1 MPYDGTELRFID
13 GLPSMLWTFL
23 AAFLFAYML
32 AIALTALVGS
42 DLVTWRGFKKPTVDG
57 HLLISGVMGPLQM
70 AV

>member
-1 MPYDGTELRFID
+1 MKKNMMELRFID

-42 DLVTWRGFKKPTVDG
+42 DLVTWRGFKKPR
-57 HLLISGVMGPLQM
+57 GVMGPLQM